1 MLKIDR
7 PGFKHAAACQCPV
20 DGRGRR
26 TATVLDSWKVAS
38 VCLHRKSVSHIL
50 SRPPQLLGWVFAG
63 FLAVGACRPAPSDAP
78 AGAPELA
85 AARTTLLAELHE
97 QGVTDARVLSAMAQ
111 VPREQF
117 VRPQDRALAYANR
130 ALPIGG
136 GQTISQPYIVGL
148 MSQLLELRGGER
160 VLEVGTGSGYQAAV
174 LALLARD
181 VYSIEID
188 AGLADSARARLRALG
203 YANVRVRTGDG
214 FYGWEEAAPFD
225 AIIVTAVAPR
235 IPQRLVDQ
243 LKPGGRIVI
252 PVGDDTHQALMRGRK
267 VDGGLQTERV
277 ADVVFVPMTGAV
289 RSPSP

>member
-1 MLKIDR
+1 M
-7 PGFKHAAACQCPV
+7 G
-20 DGRGRR
+20 
-26 TATVLDSWKVAS
+26 
-38 VCLHRKSVSHIL
+38 HIL
-50 SRPPQLLGWVFAG
+50 RRPPQLVGWVLASLF
-63 FLAVGACRPAPSDAP
+63 AVGACRPAPSEAP

-85 AARTTLLAELHE
+85 AARTALLNELRQ

-117 VRPQDRALAYANR
+117 VRPQDRARAYANR

-188 AGLADSARARLRALG
+188 EGLADSARTRLRTLG
-203 YANVRVRTGDG
+203 YANVRVRSGDG
-214 FYGWEEAAPFD
+214 FYGWEEVAPFD
-225 AIIVTAVAPR
+225 AIIVTAVAPH

-243 LKPGGRIVI
+243 LKAGGRLVM
-252 PVGDDTHQALMRGRK
+252 PLGDEAQQVLIRARK
-267 VDGGLQTERV
+267 AAGGLQTERV
-277 ADVVFVPMTGAV
+277 ADVMFVPMTGAV
-289 RSPSP
+289 RNATP